1 MESMKRRTFSLI
13 LAFGLLLNMTAE
25 AADQYQPK
33 LGLQTWTCRN
43 MDFDQMIAFAVKH
56 KLKYIQP
63 FSKHINPMGTKEETL
78 AKKAVLDK
86 HGLAC
91 YTFGVTRT
99 YKEKE
104 QNRKLFEFAKLM
116 GIKVIV
122 VEPGDLSQWDVLEE
136 LVKEYDIKLAIH
148 NHGINSTYGSPAKVW
163 KVIRNRDMRI
173 GVCMD
178 VGHITGAGFDAAKA
192 FVEYEGR
199 VYDIHLKDKKVEKVG
214 DKSVLI
220 DVKVGTGDSNYAGLF
235 KELRKAKWEGVL
247 AIETDN
253 GTFAR
258 NPTDFVVAAIQYVK
272 KNH

>member
-1 MESMKRRTFSLI
+1 MKLRTFNLI
-13 LAFGLLLNMTAE
+13 LCLGLLLGFPILGAE
-25 AADQYQPK
+25 KYQPK

-43 MDFDQMIAFAVKH
+43 MDFEQMVAFAVKH
-56 KLKYIQP
+56 KLTYIQP
-63 FSKHINPMGTKEETL
+63 FSKHINPMGSKEETL

-86 HGLAC
+86 HGLTC

-104 QNRKLFEFAKLM
+104 KNRKLFEFAKLM
-116 GIKVIV
+116 KIKIIV

-148 NHGINSTYGSPAKVW
+148 NHGINSTYGSPEKVW
-163 KVIRNRDMRI
+163 KVIRSRDKRI

-192 FVEYEGR
+192 FTGYKGR
-199 VYDIHLKDKKVEKVG
+199 VYDIHLKDKQVEKVEG
-214 DKSVLI
+214 GKTVLL
-220 DVKVGTGDSNYAGLF
+220 DVKVGTGSSNYNGLF
-235 KELRKAKWEGVL
+235 KVLREAKWPGVL

-258 NPTDFVVAAIQYVK
+258 NPTDFVKAAIKYVK

>member
-1 MESMKRRTFSLI
+1 MKRRIINLLFCLSLALSFS
-13 LAFGLLLNMTAE
+13 TS
-25 AADQYQPK
+25 AADKYQPK

-43 MDFDQMIAFAVKH
+43 MDFEQMIAFAVKH

-63 FSKHINPMGTKEETL
+63 FNKHINPMGSKEETL

-86 HGLAC
+86 HGLTC
-91 YTFGVTRT
+91 YTFGVTGT

-104 QNRKLFEFAKLM
+104 KNRKLFEFAKLM
-116 GIKVIV
+116 NIKVIV
-122 VEPGDLSQWDVLEE
+122 VEPRDQSQWDVLEQ

-148 NHGINSTYGSPAKVW
+148 NHGINSTYGSPEKVW
-163 KVIRNRDMRI
+163 KVLKNRDKRI

-192 FVEYEGR
+192 FTEYKGR
-199 VYDIHLKDKKVEKVG
+199 VYDIHLKDKKVEKVDG
-214 DKSVLI
+214 GKTVLL
-220 DVKVGTGDSNYAGLF
+220 DVKVGTGSSNYDGLF
-235 KELRKAKWEGVL
+235 KVLRKDKWPGVL

-258 NPTDFVVAAIQYVK
+258 NPTDFVKAAIKYVK